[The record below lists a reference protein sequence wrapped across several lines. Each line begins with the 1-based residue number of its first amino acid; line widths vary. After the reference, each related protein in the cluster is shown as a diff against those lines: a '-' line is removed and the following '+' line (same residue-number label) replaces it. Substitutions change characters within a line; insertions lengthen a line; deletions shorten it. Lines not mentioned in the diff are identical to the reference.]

1 MPQILEPTHAE
12 NERSLSDILQNQV
25 PEKYWITQNSI
36 DRLLKSEGAK
46 MFSRCASRGRAG
58 FPWKDLEP
66 ALLSQVRVR
75 KLTPLESERAM
86 GFPDNWTEGFSDN
99 VRYLMTGN
107 AAAVSVAE
115 SIAESI
121 KDIFL
126 KEG

>member
-1 MPQILEPTHAE
+1 
-12 NERSLSDILQNQV
+12 
-25 PEKYWITQNSI
+25 
-36 DRLLKSEGAK
+36 
-46 MFSRCASRGRAG
+46 
-58 FPWKDLEP
+58 
-66 ALLSQVRVR
+66 
-75 KLTPLESERAM
+75 M